1 MTDRLEP
8 KEGDRIEKPY
18 DPDVNKGFTHSTPPP
33 KPFVPPSLPSQPP
46 STPPATT
53 PKK

>member
-1 MTDRLEP
+1 MIDTLEP

-18 DPDVNKGFTHSTPPP
+18 DPDVNKGFTHTSPPP
-33 KPFVPPSLPSQPP
+33 KPNIQPTILPP
-46 STPPATT
+46 TPPIPPPQT